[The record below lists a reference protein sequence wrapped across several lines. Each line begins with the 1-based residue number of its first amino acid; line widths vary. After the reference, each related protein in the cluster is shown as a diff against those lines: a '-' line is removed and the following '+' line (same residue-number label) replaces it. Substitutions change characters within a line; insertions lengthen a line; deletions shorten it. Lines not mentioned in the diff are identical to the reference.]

1 MRAVDTLS
9 IRFRLGVSI
18 LILVSAI
25 VLALAGLHLR
35 KVVGGALEE
44 TEAHAHLVG
53 ESVQQSL
60 LEAREGGLRLAPPL
74 LQRIL
79 TRNLIQNPQSPS
91 NILILDKKGAVVA
104 SARPESGDAVA
115 GWTGWQQQGE
125 ASRVL
130 SLFGN
135 GSDYALEIPPTAD
148 LPYTVRVLFSR
159 VGLRTAIAPQ
169 LLDLLLLSVLSLIVA
184 AVLAYVVSQ
193 VVHNSLDRLGKRI
206 DCIARG
212 EIPKA
217 EDNLPELATL
227 ETKLSWLGR
236 QFSGAR
242 TDALHMRNNVE
253 KMLRQL
259 DEAIFVFGPD
269 NRLQMAGEPAERLL
283 ARSRHELI
291 GEPVSSVFPQWTGP
305 GALLNRAFTG
315 GEGVREAP
323 VSLERPNLPPV
334 HLLMTVEPV
343 EYSDQYE
350 RGMVVALRNAD
361 TRKNLRADLN
371 TGRQLSAMNGI
382 TSGVAHEIKNPL
394 NAMMLHLQIA
404 QDKAARSVDASPEL
418 ETVQRELMRL
428 DRVVNVLLD
437 FQRPLEPKLADHD
450 LGEIAE
456 EVANLIRPQAESQG
470 VELSVDRKV
479 EEAKIIGDADL
490 LKQGLLNIAVN
501 GLEAVG
507 AKQGGVLRFVVDHSG
522 SEYVI
527 SIEDDGPGIP
537 PEIRDRIFN
546 LYFTTKQK
554 RGVGLALTYRIVL
567 MHSGNIVVDSE
578 VGKGACFRIL
588 LPARSLSVEPA
599 EVLA

>member
-1 MRAVDTLS
+1 M
-9 IRFRLGVSI
+9 RFRLRVSI

-25 VLALAGLHLR
+25 VLSLAGLHLR
-35 KVVGGALEE
+35 KIVGGALEE
-44 TEAHAHLVG
+44 TEAHARLVG

-60 LEAREGGLRLAPPL
+60 LEARDSGLRLAPPL
-74 LQRIL
+74 LRRIL
-79 TRNLIQNPQSPS
+79 TRNLIQSSLSPS
-91 NILILDKKGAVVA
+91 NILVVDKNGLVVA
-104 SARPESGDAVA
+104 SARPESGGNVTS
-115 GWTGWQQQGE
+115 WIVWEQESE
-125 ASRVL
+125 ASRVF
-130 SLFGN
+130 SLFGT
-135 GSDYALEIPPTAD
+135 GSDYALDVPPTAD
-148 LPYTVRVLFSR
+148 LPYTVRFLFSR
-159 VGLRTAIAPQ
+159 ARLRAAIAPQ
-169 LLDLLLLSVLSLIVA
+169 LQDLLLLSLLSLMVA
-184 AVLAYVVSQ
+184 GVLAYVVSQ
-193 VVHNSLDRLGKRI
+193 VVHNSLDRLGERI

-217 EDNLPELATL
+217 TEGNLPELATL

-236 QFSGAR
+236 QFSGAK
-242 TDALHMRNNVE
+242 TDALQMRNNVE

-259 DEAIFVFGPD
+259 DEAILVFGPD
-269 NRLQMAGEPAERLL
+269 NRLKMAGEPAERLL
-283 ARSRHELI
+283 ARSRDELI
-291 GEPVSSVFPQWTGP
+291 GEPASSVFPEWTGP
-305 GALLNRAFTG
+305 GALLNRAFTY
-315 GEGVREAP
+315 GEGVRESP
-323 VSLERPNLPPV
+323 VLLERPNLPPA

-343 EYSDQYE
+343 EYSDGSE

-371 TGRQLSAMNGI
+371 AARQLSAMNGI

-404 QDKAARSVDASPEL
+404 QDKTARSADPFAEL

-437 FQRPLEPKLADHD
+437 FQRPLEPKLAEHD
-450 LGEIAE
+450 LGQIAE

-470 VELSVDRKV
+470 VKLSVERRVD
-479 EEAKIIGDADL
+479 EAKIIGDADL

-567 MHSGNIVVDSE
+567 MHSGSIVVDSE

-588 LPARSLSVEPA
+588 LPARNFSVAPG
-599 EVLA
+599 EVSA